1 LSRGGDIPM
10 YKKGYNNNA
19 LGGDVTNEL
28 TLEKKP
34 RR

>member
-1 LSRGGDIPM
+1 MSSHLRKNPGD
-10 YKKGYNNNA
+10 A
-19 LGGDVTNEL
+19 LGGDATSEL